1 MQRKPF
7 KAGHSRG
14 CGLCALG
21 AKMVLFVTGLCH
33 RHCWYCPL
41 SEERSGRDRAFAN
54 DRPVGGPEDILAE
67 ARLMDA
73 LGTSITGG
81 EPLLVPDRVAR
92 FCTLLKE
99 TFGEEHHVHL
109 YTGMAPARDL
119 LRPLAGLVD
128 EIRFHPPREDW
139 AAILSSPYARSVE
152 AARDLGFAVG
162 VEVPALKG
170 LPGLAAI
177 LPLVDFLNVNELE
190 WGGINAEEMRRR
202 GFVPADDLHNAV
214 QGSHRWAREL
224 THREKVHWCS
234 SKYKDAVQLRE
245 RLKRIAGRTARPF
258 DEVTG
263 DGTIVYGVVEPGGLV
278 APGRLGLAGGSYEEC
293 DGKIELSW
301 RVLRKKANRFPGKKY
316 IVERYPNRGVV
327 LEVIPL

>member
-1 MQRKPF
+1 MQAEKLY
-7 KAGHSRG
+7 SRG
-14 CGLCALG
+14 CELCARG

-33 RHCWYCPL
+33 RRCWYCPL
-41 SEERSGRDRAFAN
+41 SGERSGRDAVFAN
-54 DRPVGGPEDILAE
+54 DRPVEGPEDVLAE

-81 EPLLVPDRVAR
+81 EPLLVPERVAR
-92 FCTLLKE
+92 FSGILKE
-99 TFGEEHHVHL
+99 AFGEEHHIHL

-128 EIRFHPPREDW
+128 EIRLHPPQEKW
-139 AAILSSPYARSVE
+139 KGIASSPYARAAE

-170 LPGLAAI
+170 LPDLAEI

-190 WGGINAEEMRRR
+190 WGGINGEEMRKR
-202 GFVPADDLHNAV
+202 GLVPADALHNAV
-214 QGSHRWAREL
+214 RGSRRWAKDL

-234 SKYKDAVQLRE
+234 SRFKDAVQLRE

-258 DEVTG
+258 DEVTP
-263 DGTIVYGVVEPGGLV
+263 DGTVVYGVVEPGGPL
-278 APGRLGLAGGSYEEC
+278 APGRIGPAGSYEEC
-293 DGKIELSW
+293 EGRIELSW
-301 RVLRKKANRFPGKKY
+301 KALRKQANRLPGKKY

-327 LEVIPL
+327 VEVIPL

>member
-1 MQRKPF
+1 
-7 KAGHSRG
+7 
-14 CGLCALG
+14 
-21 AKMVLFVTGLCH
+21 V
-33 RHCWYCPL
+33 
-41 SEERSGRDRAFAN
+41 ER
-54 DRPVGGPEDILAE
+54 PEDILAE

-99 TFGEEHHVHL
+99 SFGEDHHIHL
-109 YTGMAPARDL
+109 YTGMAAGREL
-119 LRPLAGLVD
+119 LGPLAGLVD
-128 EIRFHPPREDW
+128 EIRFHPPQADW

-152 AARDLGFAVG
+152 EAKGLGFAVG

-177 LPLVDFLNVNELE
+177 LPRVDFLNVNELE

-202 GFVPADDLHNAV
+202 GFPPADGIHNAV
-214 QGSHRWAREL
+214 EGCRRWAGDL
-224 THREKVHWCS
+224 LHREKVRWCS

-245 RLKRIAGRTARPF
+245 RLKRIAGRTARSF

-263 DGTIVYGVVEPGGLV
+263 DGTVIYGVVEPAGPL
-278 APGRLGLAGGSYEEC
+278 APGQLRLPGGSYEERE
-293 DGKIELSW
+293 GRIELSCKA
-301 RVLRKKANRFPGKKY
+301 LRKQAKRLPGRKY

-327 LEVIPL
+327 VEVTPL